1 MFNGNIVGNIDV
13 ASIAFWAFVL
23 FLIGLIYYLR
33 REDRREGFPLEDELT
48 GRSLGMGGPLLHASP
63 KSFKL
68 PFGRGT
74 VYTPTIGK
82 EPFNIAARKAGPGA
96 GDPYI
101 PTGNPLADCIG
112 PSAYA
117 ERSRLPDIDAF
128 GNNRIV
134 PMALEPSFSIAR
146 GDPDPRGMTVIGADG
161 AVAGTVA
168 EIWVDRSEHQVRY
181 LEVVTA
187 EGVHALAPMPMA
199 KIRRS
204 ARQIVVDAI
213 NAAQFA
219 GCPQVET
226 AGQISRYEEDKIS
239 GYFGGGYLYA
249 NAARQEPLI

>member
-13 ASIAFWAFVL
+13 ASIAFWAFVV
-23 FLIGLIYYLR
+23 FFIWLIYYLR

-48 GRSLGMGGPLLHASP
+48 GRSLGMGGPLLHGSP

-101 PTGNPLADCIG
+101 PTGNPLTDCIG
-112 PSAYA
+112 PAAYA

-161 AVAGTVA
+161 AVAGTVT

-181 LEVVTA
+181 LEVATA
-187 EGVHALAPMPMA
+187 EGPHALAPMPMA
-199 KIRRS
+199 KIRKN

-239 GYFGGGYLYA
+239 GYFGGGYFYA

>member
-23 FLIGLIYYLR
+23 FFIGLIYYLR

-48 GRSLGMGGPLLHASP
+48 GRSLNMGGPLLHASP

-101 PTGNPLADCIG
+101 PTGNPLTDCIG

-117 ERSRLPDIDAF
+117 QRSPLPDIDAF
-128 GNNRIV
+128 GRNRIV
-134 PMALEPSFSIAR
+134 PMTLEPSFSIAR

-161 AVAGTVA
+161 AVAGTVS
-168 EIWVDRSEHQVRY
+168 EIWVDRAEHQVRY

-187 EGVHALAPMPMA
+187 EGVHALAPMAMA
-199 KIRRS
+199 KVRKT

-213 NAAQFA
+213 NAADFS

-226 AGQISRYEEDKIS
+226 AGQISRFEEDKIS

-249 NAARQEPLI
+249 NRARQEPLI